1 MFDRIKKLFKKKEAV
16 KEAVKEVEEKI
27 IVIAE
32 DATFENEVKKSAV
45 KETKETKSSLTF
57 GV

>member
-1 MFDRIKKLFKKKEAV
+1 MFNKIKKLFKKKEAP
-16 KEAVKEVEEKI
+16 KKAEEKI
-27 IVIAE
+27 IVVAE

-45 KETKETKSSLTF
+45 KETKETKSTLTF